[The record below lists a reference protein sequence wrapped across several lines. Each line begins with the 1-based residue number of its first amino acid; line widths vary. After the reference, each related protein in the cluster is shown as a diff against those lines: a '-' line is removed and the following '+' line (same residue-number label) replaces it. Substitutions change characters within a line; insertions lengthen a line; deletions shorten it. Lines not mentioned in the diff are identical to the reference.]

1 MGAVLIPVLAR
12 LLPRTAEAPAE
23 GTGFFRQFTVLRD
36 RRYALCV
43 SMTVCAYAA
52 TYVVYT
58 YVTPILTDVLG
69 AGDGAVS
76 VLLTLVGLCCMGSNL
91 LAGWLGERGG
101 VKKTPVALLAQTA
114 LFAAMPLLLGRF
126 ATGVAAVLL
135 MALLMYLL
143 STPVQVYAMALAE
156 REYPFAS
163 SLCASTL
170 SVAGNIGI
178 AAGSFASSA
187 LQGAVGL
194 RLLGLPAAALALLAA
209 ALNLALLRAG
219 RAKT

>member
-1 MGAVLIPVLAR
+1 
-12 LLPRTAEAPAE
+12 
-23 GTGFFRQFTVLRD
+23 
-36 RRYALCV
+36 
-43 SMTVCAYAA
+43 MTVCAYAA

-58 YVTPILTDVLG
+58 YVTPVLTDVLG
-69 AGDGAVS
+69 AGDAAVS
-76 VLLTLVGLCCMGSNL
+76 ALLMAVGVCCMGSNL

-101 VKKTPVALLAQTA
+101 VKKTPAALLAQTA

-178 AAGSFASSA
+178 ALGSFASSG